1 ELAYVAVDASG
12 ETRVDTDAFTFKLPP
27 ETKARVKQTGIR
39 FLKRLN
45 IPAGRY
51 HFRVGAHDT
60 ATGSIG
66 TVSYDL
72 DVPDFRKLPL
82 AISGLIITS
91 RRPSSTLT

>member
-1 ELAYVAVDASG
+1 M
-12 ETRVDTDAFTFKLPP
+12 
-27 ETKARVKQTGIR
+27 

-51 HFRVGAHDT
+51 HFRVGVHDT

-82 AISGLIITS
+82 AISGLLVTS
-91 RRPSSTLT
+91 REASSTVTARGDPELQKFMNASTGIAANVPAER